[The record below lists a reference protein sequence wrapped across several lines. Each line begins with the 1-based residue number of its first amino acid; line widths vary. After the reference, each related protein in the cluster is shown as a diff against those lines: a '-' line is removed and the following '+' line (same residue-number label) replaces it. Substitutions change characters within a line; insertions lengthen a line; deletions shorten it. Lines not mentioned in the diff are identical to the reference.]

1 MDQTVLF
8 VLLVG
13 VVLLLVAMRQVS
25 RFRQQQAEQIAR
37 LEVQLA
43 SQQQEVTRVQGEHAA
58 LQMRFEATQFD
69 LQQSTLQL
77 ERQRTELDQQSSLI
91 PDLKRQ
97 LTETWRQ
104 INNFQSESADQKVR
118 IGQLDAA
125 LAAMSGQCSEVQ
137 NELTDWRLRS
147 QSAEAMVANL
157 RAENAQQQSKLEAER
172 DQTTEK
178 LNLLQQAREQLSDQF
193 RVLANQILEE
203 KSTRF
208 AEQNKTTI
216 GALLE
221 PLRERITEFQARV
234 EQTYDKESKER
245 LTLQKEVERLA
256 ALNQQI
262 SADAVNLT
270 QALKGSNKTQGTW
283 GELVLERVLESSGL
297 RRGEEYELQAAMGND
312 EGAML
317 RPDVIVRLPENKH
330 MVIDSKVSLTAYERY
345 ASASDEATRS
355 EQLRLHLASVRQ
367 QVRMLSEK
375 NYQQLHGLQS
385 LDFVLMFVP
394 VEPAFMLA
402 VAEDDTLFADAFER
416 NVLIVSPS
424 TLLATLRTIASI
436 WRRELQARN
445 AQEIAQ
451 HCGRLYDKFVGFV
464 GDLEEIGKR
473 LEGAQKAYSLAH
485 NKLVAGRGNLV
496 SQAEKVRKL
505 GVKPTKQLRAALLS
519 DDEQEEAVL
528 SPDCELAS

>member
-8 VLLVG
+8 VVLVG
-13 VVLLLVAMRQVS
+13 IVLLLVAVWQVS
-25 RFRQQQAEQIAR
+25 RFRQQQTEQIAR
-37 LEVQLA
+37 LEVKLA
-43 SQQQEVTRVQGEHAA
+43 SQQQEVMRVQGDYAA
-58 LQMRFEATQFD
+58 LQTRFDAAQSA
-69 LQQSTLQL
+69 LQQSALQL
-77 ERQRTELDQQSSLI
+77 ARQQTEQEQQAGLV
-91 PDLKRQ
+91 PELKRDLAAATQ
-97 LTETWRQ
+97 QVHGFLR
-104 INNFQSESADQKVR
+104 ESADLKER
-118 IGQLDAA
+118 IGQLEAA
-125 LAAMSGQCSEVQ
+125 LSAMTGQSTEAQ
-137 NELTDWRLRS
+137 YELADWRRRS
-147 QSAEAMVANL
+147 QSAEATVANL
-157 RAENAQQQSKLEAER
+157 RTENAQLQSQLDAER
-172 DQTTEK
+172 DQAAEK

-208 AEQNKTTI
+208 AEQNKTSI

-221 PLRERITEFQARV
+221 PLRERITEFQVRV

-297 RRGEEYELQAAMGND
+297 RRGEEYELQASLGSD
-312 EGAML
+312 EGAVL

-330 MVIDSKVSLTAYERY
+330 MVIDSKVSMTAYERY
-345 ASASDEATRS
+345 ASASDEATRA

-367 QVRMLSEK
+367 QVRLLSEK

-464 GDLEEIGKR
+464 TDLEEIGKR

-505 GVKPTKQLRAALLS
+505 GVKPAKQLRAALLR
-519 DDEQEEAVL
+519 DEEVDEPVL
-528 SPDCELAS
+528 PSECELAS

>member
-1 MDQTVLF
+1 MDQIVLF
-8 VLLVG
+8 VVLAGAMLSLMVG
-13 VVLLLVAMRQVS
+13 WQILRS
-25 RFRQQQAEQIAR
+25 RQQQAELIAR
-37 LEVQLA
+37 LEVQLHV
-43 SQQQEVTRVQGEHAA
+43 QQQEALRVQGEHAA
-58 LQMRFEATQFD
+58 LQTRFEETQSA
-69 LQQSTLQL
+69 LQQSTLEL
-77 ERQRTELDQQSSLI
+77 ARQRIELDQQISLV

-104 INNFQSESADQKVR
+104 IHDFHLESADQKTR

-125 LAAMSGQCSEVQ
+125 LSAVMQQYKDSQT
-137 NELTDWRLRS
+137 ELADWRRRS
-147 QSAEAMVANL
+147 QSAEVTVANL
-157 RAENAQQQSKLEAER
+157 RAEKAELQSRLDADREQAA
-172 DQTTEK
+172 EK
-178 LNLLQQAREQLSDQF
+178 LALLQQAREQLSDQF

-203 KSTRF
+203 KSARF
-208 AEQNKTTI
+208 AEQNKTSI

-221 PLRERITEFQARV
+221 PLRERITEFQVRV

-297 RRGEEYELQAAMGND
+297 RRGEEYELQASLGSE
-312 EGAML
+312 EGAVL
-317 RPDVIVRLPENKH
+317 RPDVIVRLPESKH

-367 QVRMLSEK
+367 QVRALSEK

-385 LDFVLMFVP
+385 LDFVLMFIP

-402 VAEDDTLFADAFER
+402 VAEDDVLFAEAFER

-464 GDLEEIGKR
+464 TDLEEIGKR
-473 LEGAQKAYSLAH
+473 LDGAQKAYSLAH

-505 GVKPTKQLRAALLS
+505 GVKPSKQLRTVIGDGVL
-519 DDEQEEAVL
+519 DEHEDEEGNVL
-528 SPDCELAS
+528 A

>member
-1 MDQTVLF
+1 MDQIVIYWVLA
-8 VLLVG
+8 G
-13 VVLLLVAMRQVS
+13 VVLMLAVARQIF

-43 SQQQEVTRVQGEHAA
+43 SGQQELLRVQGDYTA
-58 LQMRFEATQFD
+58 LQSRFDTAQSALQQNALQLARQQAEQAQQAGLVPELKRDLAAATQ
-69 LQQSTLQL
+69 
-77 ERQRTELDQQSSLI
+77 
-91 PDLKRQ
+91 
-97 LTETWRQ
+97 Q
-104 INNFQSESADQKVR
+104 IHGFLRESADCKER
-118 IGQLDAA
+118 IGQLEAA
-125 LAAMSGQCSEVQ
+125 LSATTSQCTEAQ
-137 NELTDWRLRS
+137 NELADWRRRS

-157 RAENAQQQSKLEAER
+157 RTEIAQLQSTLMAER
-172 DQTTEK
+172 DQAAEK
-178 LNLLQQAREQLSDQF
+178 LQLLQQAREQLSDQF

-208 AEQNKTTI
+208 AEQNKTSI

-221 PLRERITEFQARV
+221 PLRERITEFQVRV
-234 EQTYDKESKER
+234 EQTYDMESKER

-345 ASASDEATRS
+345 ASASDEASRA

-367 QVRMLSEK
+367 QMRMLSEK

-385 LDFVLMFVP
+385 LDFVLMFIP

-402 VAEDDTLFADAFER
+402 VAEDETLFADAFER

-464 GDLEEIGKR
+464 SDLEEIGKR
-473 LEGAQKAYSLAH
+473 LDGAQKAYSLAH

-505 GVKPTKQLRAALLS
+505 GVKPAKQLPAALLQ
-519 DDEQEEAVL
+519 DDEADEPASL
-528 SPDCELAS
+528 SECGAAS